1 MRLMLHTATLR
12 RASGPRICCLLWDFL
27 RSYPETVL
35 IRLRFGCRLRNR
47 RSCEVA
53 AEQYLLAVLNLPSLR
68 GNYYRSRRLSFHGQD
83 FSQV

>member
-35 IRLRFGCRLRNR
+35 IRLRFGC
-47 RSCEVA
+47 EVA